1 MSQNKLKIDY
11 ETILITAAVIL
22 AAIKI
27 AVVILWLK
35 RARKS
40 SSDVEADDTEVQTEV
55 IEAIN
60 IDTNVPSPNS
70 IDETEIE
77 TEIIEET
84 EIDIDPNAPPPD
96 YDEIEFVST
105 AVPKQNVDQ
114 ISLNGLPAYGDIY
127 KDSFC

>member
-1 MSQNKLKIDY
+1 MSS
-11 ETILITAAVIL
+11 TL
-22 AAIKI
+22 ARVTSFFDQWAQGLTEISVSHK
-27 AVVILWLK
+27 
-35 RARKS
+35 RKS
-40 SSDVEADDTEVQTEV
+40 SKSLKEKAYF
-55 IEAIN
+55 IE
-60 IDTNVPSPNS
+60 
-70 IDETEIE
+70 ETEIE